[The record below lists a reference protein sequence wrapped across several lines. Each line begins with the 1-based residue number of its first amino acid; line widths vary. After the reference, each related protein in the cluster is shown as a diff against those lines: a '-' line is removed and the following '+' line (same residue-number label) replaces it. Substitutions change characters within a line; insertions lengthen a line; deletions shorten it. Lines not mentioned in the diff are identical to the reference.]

1 MATPY
6 PHLLEP
12 INLGFTTLPNR
23 VIMGSMHV
31 GLEEAKDGF
40 ARMAAFYAERAK
52 GGVGLI
58 VTGGIAPNDRG
69 RPMPGGARL
78 TTEAEAEKHK
88 PVTAAVH
95 QAGGKIAM
103 QILHFGRY
111 AYHQDLVAP
120 SALQAPINP
129 MKPRALSTDEVYQT
143 IEDFVRCAA
152 LAQSAGYD
160 GVEIMGSEGYL
171 LNEFIAARTNQ
182 RDDEWGG
189 SYANRIRFPVEIV
202 RRTREQV
209 GKNFIIIFRLSMLD
223 LVEGGSTLEEV
234 IELAQALE
242 AAGASILNTGIGWH
256 EARIPTIATKV
267 PRAAWAWVTKQLKG
281 KVGIP
286 LVATNRI
293 NTPEVAEQL
302 LADGFC
308 DLISMARPFLADPLF
323 MQKAAAGKAD
333 EINTCI
339 GCNQACLDHTF
350 AGKITSCLVNPRA
363 CYETLINI
371 TPAAT
376 RERIAVVGAGP
387 AGLSF
392 ATTAAQCGFDVTLF
406 DTTSEIGGQFN
417 IAKQVPGKE
426 EFFETL
432 RYFGKQIALTGVTL
446 KLNMRVTAGDLVAG
460 DYKQVVL
467 ATGVTPRTPPIEGIT
482 HPKVL
487 GYLDVL
493 RDKKPVGK
501 TVALIGAGGI
511 GFDTAEYLLHEG
523 TSPSLDKAKFFAE
536 WGVDTSY
543 AERGGLTPAH
553 IEASPRKVYLLQ
565 RKASKVGDGLG
576 KTTGWIH
583 RTSLKNRQVEM
594 IAGVTYR
601 KVDDA
606 GLHIT
611 VGERDMTLPVDNV
624 VICAGQEPQRELQAE
639 LLAAGVQVHLIGGA
653 DKAEELDAK
662 RAIKQGLDL
671 AIALA
676 QRNTQASTRVDPA
689 PTLGLN
695 EKSASSPGKTS
706 VSSNE
711 NDSVVVYETLTVS
724 LSDHIATIK
733 LNRPDKANAMN
744 LAMWH
749 DIRRAFK
756 WVDAKPA
763 ARVAILEGEGK
774 LFTSGIDLQMMM
786 GMGDQIQNDCEARTR
801 ENLRQVIL
809 DLQDTLTSLERC
821 RKPVLAAIHGAC
833 IGGGIDLICCADM
846 RYCSGDASFSIK
858 EIDIGMTAD
867 VGTLQRLPKLI
878 GEGMARE
885 LAYTGRKFSAT
896 EALAMRLV
904 NQVFESREAL
914 QAGVREIATT
924 IAAKSPLSI
933 RGVKEIITYARDHTV
948 ADGLNYVATWN
959 AAMLLSNDLQ
969 EAMMANMGKR
979 APEFKD

>member
-1 MATPY
+1 MAVY

-12 INLGFTTLPNR
+12 LNLGFTTLPNR
-23 VIMGSMHV
+23 VLMGSMHV
-31 GLEEAKDGF
+31 GLEEVKDGF
-40 ARMAAFYAERAK
+40 SRMAAFYAERAK

-111 AYHQDLVAP
+111 AYHENLVAP

-129 MKPRALSTDEVYQT
+129 MKPKALSTQEVYQT

-182 RDDEWGG
+182 RDDEFGG
-189 SYANRIRFPVEIV
+189 SYANRIRFPLEIV
-202 RRTREQV
+202 RGVRAKV
-209 GKNFIIIFRLSMLD
+209 GPNFIIIYRLSMLD

-234 IELAQALE
+234 IALAKELE
-242 AAGASILNTGIGWH
+242 KAGVTILNTGIGWH

-293 NTPEVAEQL
+293 NTPEVAEHL

-308 DLISMARPFLADPLF
+308 DMVSMARPFLADPLF

-350 AGKITSCLVNPRA
+350 GGKTTSCLVNPRA
-363 CYETLINI
+363 CHETLIKLA
-371 TPAAT
+371 PSAS
-376 RERIAVVGAGP
+376 REKIAVVGAGP

-392 ATTAAQCGFDVTLF
+392 ATAAAQCGFAVTLF
-406 DTTSEIGGQFN
+406 DAASEVGGQFN

-426 EFFETL
+426 EFVETL
-432 RYFGKQIALTGVTL
+432 RYFAKQVELSGVSL
-446 KLNMRVTAGDLVAG
+446 KLNTKVAAQDLLDG
-460 DYKQVVL
+460 GFKQVVL
-467 ATGVTPRTPPIEGIT
+467 ATGVTPRTPPIDGIN
-482 HPKVL
+482 HAKVL

-511 GFDTAEYLLHEG
+511 GFDTAEFLLHEG
-523 TSPSLDKAKFFAE
+523 VSPSLSPVKFFAE
-536 WGVDTSY
+536 WGVDTTY
-543 AERGGLTPAH
+543 AERGGLTAAH
-553 IEASPRKVYLLQ
+553 IEAPARKVYLLQ
-565 RKASKVGDGLG
+565 RKTSKVGEGLG

-583 RTSLKNRQVEM
+583 RTSLKNRHVDM
-594 IAGVTYR
+594 LSGVTYR
-601 KVDDA
+601 RIDDA

-611 VGERDMTLPVDNV
+611 VNGEERTLAVDNV
-624 VICAGQEPQRELQAE
+624 VICAGQEPQRELQAA
-639 LLAAGVQVHLIGGA
+639 LQAAGVAVHLIGGA

-662 RAIKQGLDL
+662 RAIKQGLEL

-676 QRNTQASTRVDPA
+676 SPPASPTNTSQTKMTSSPNTA
-689 PTLGLN
+689 
-695 EKSASSPGKTS
+695 SASSNQS
-706 VSSNE
+706 DSN
-711 NDSVVVYETLTVS
+711 SGYSAITVS
-724 LSDHIATIK
+724 LSDHIATIT

-749 DIRRAFK
+749 EIRQAFK
-756 WVDAKPA
+756 WVDATPE
-763 ARVAILEGEGK
+763 ARVAILQGEGK

-786 GMGDQIQNDCEARTR
+786 GMSDQIQNDCEARMR

-809 DLQDTLTSLERC
+809 DLQDTLTALERC
-821 RKPVLAAIHGAC
+821 RKPVLAAVHGAC

-846 RYCSGDASFSIK
+846 RYCSADASFSIK

-867 VGTLQRLPKLI
+867 VGTLQRLPKLV
-878 GEGMARE
+878 GEGITRE
-885 LAYTGRKFSAT
+885 LAYTGRRFDA
-896 EALAMRLV
+896 A
-904 NQVFESREAL
+904 EAL
-914 QAGVREIATT
+914 QMKLVNRVFDSRDALQTGVRELAKT
-924 IAAKSPLSI
+924 IAAKSPLSV
-933 RGVKEIITYARDHTV
+933 RGVKEMITYARDHSV
-948 ADGLNYVATWN
+948 ADGLNYIATWN
-959 AAMLLSNDLQ
+959 AAMLLSDDLQ

-979 APEFKD
+979 APVFKD